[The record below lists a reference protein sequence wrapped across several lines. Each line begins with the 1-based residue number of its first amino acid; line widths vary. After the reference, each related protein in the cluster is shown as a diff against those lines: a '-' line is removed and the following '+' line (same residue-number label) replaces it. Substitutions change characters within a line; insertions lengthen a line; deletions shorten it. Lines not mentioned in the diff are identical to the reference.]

1 METAGFAINLL
12 AFVAGAAEYAMG
24 LSDIPISGEMISDQE

>member
-12 AFVAGAAEYAMG
+12 AYVAGAAEYGMG
-24 LSDIPISGEMISDQE
+24 LSEIPISGEMIFDQE